1 MRFYEIEINFFLIYP
16 TRLLSVLGRYVESGQ
31 ILEPR
36 SVNEAENVILG
47 LGLNEVHVC
56 GAKINLGVSL
66 NSILSG
72 HQNHKPVLDK
82 IQVDSQD
89 NAFVIFQSQHEKEIN
104 ILILDN
110 CQPKDYLKAYI
121 TAFMMAFA
129 ASKSTTSSA
138 RFSDNDCKIGS
149 SVGRCW
155 LEDYP
160 PTDQS
165 HWLGWHLQKIC
176 LNFTTF
182 MCAFTSC
189 FC

>member
-1 MRFYEIEINFFLIYP
+1 M
-16 TRLLSVLGRYVESGQ
+16 ESGQ

-47 LGLNEVHVC
+47 LGLDEVHVC

-82 IQVDSQD
+82 IQADSQN
-89 NAFVIFQSQHEKEIN
+89 NAFVIFQSQHENEIN
-104 ILILDN
+104 ILVLDN

-129 ASKSTTSSA
+129 ASKSTSSA
-138 RFSDNDCKIGS
+138 SFSDNDFAG
-149 SVGRCW
+149 
-155 LEDYP
+155 LEAQLAYA
-160 PTDQS
+160 
-165 HWLGWHLQKIC
+165 GWRTTHLQI
-176 LNFTTF
+176 NPIGWVGTF
-182 MCAFTSC
+182 KKSV
-189 FC
+189 